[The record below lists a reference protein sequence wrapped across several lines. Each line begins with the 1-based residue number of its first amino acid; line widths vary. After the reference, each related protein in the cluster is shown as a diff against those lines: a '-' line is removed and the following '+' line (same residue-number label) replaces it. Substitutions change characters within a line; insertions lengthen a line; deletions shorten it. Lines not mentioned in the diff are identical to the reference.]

1 MTRGKY
7 LIVNAD
13 DFGQSAGINRGIIE
27 SFENGIVTSA
37 SLMVRWSGAADAAG
51 YSREHPDLSVG
62 LHVDLAEWMFQDGSW
77 VSLYEMVPTDDR
89 EAVEEEISRQLATFV
104 KLTGSKPTHID
115 SHQHVHRSEPA
126 RSILIEVAREVGV
139 PLRDLSSKVQ
149 YSGAFYG
156 QTQEGKPLPNRI
168 SSDAL
173 TRIFSD
179 LPYGVTEVG
188 CHPAKQIDVHTMYGT
203 ERLEE
208 LRVLCDEQV
217 RESIEKMNIELCSFH
232 DLPRLEEA
240 MKS

>member
-37 SLMVRWSGAADAAG
+37 SLMVRWPAALEAAR

-62 LHVDLAEWMFQDGSW
+62 LHIDLGEWAFRGGSW
-77 VSLYEMVPTDDR
+77 MHLYEVVPTEDR
-89 EAVEEEISRQLATFV
+89 EAAVDEIAHQLATFR
-104 KLTGSKPTHID
+104 KLTRKEPTHMD
-115 SHQHVHRSEPA
+115 SHQHVHRSEPV

-139 PLRDLSSKVQ
+139 PLRDLSPEVQ
-149 YSGAFYG
+149 YCGAFYG
-156 QTQEGKPLPNRI
+156 QTQEGEPLLNSI

-173 TRIFSD
+173 TEIFSD
-179 LPYGVTEVG
+179 LPNGVTELG
-188 CHPAKQIDVHTMYGT
+188 CHPAKQIDLYTTYGT

-208 LRVLCDEQV
+208 LTVLCDEQV
-217 RESIEKMNIELCSFH
+217 WESIERMNIELCSFH
-232 DLPRLEEA
+232 DLTRLG
-240 MKS
+240 KR